1 MSKNNIYKLVKKTP
15 LDKAANL
22 SAVLGH
28 GVYLKREDLQSV
40 HSFKIRGAYNKMLS
54 LTESEL
60 KAGVIAAS
68 AGNHAQGVALSAKNL
83 GIKAVIVMPK
93 TTPQIKVDAVLGFGA
108 EVVLYGD
115 NYSEAQEKCDELIK
129 TTGMTFIHPFND
141 PLVIEGQGTI
151 ADEIFED
158 LPEVTHIFIPVGG
171 GGILA
176 GIAKRIKQLKP
187 TVKIIAA
194 EPIDSNAMQA
204 SIKAGKLVELAHV
217 GIFADGVAVK
227 KVGDQTFEIAKKY
240 VDDFITV
247 TIDEICAGIKSI
259 YEETRCIV
267 EPAGALGVA
276 GIKAYKL
283 PKDAKAVA
291 ICSGA
296 NMSFERLQFIAERT
310 LVGSHK
316 EALYSIELP
325 EKAGALRSFC
335 QNVIHNHSIT
345 EFSYRLNKRNIALI
359 FLGITIANN
368 KDKILLENRMSE
380 YGFKYF
386 DLTDDN
392 TAKEHIRHMIGGQS
406 AEAKD
411 EVFYNI
417 NFPERPRAL
426 QDFLNTIGNSYNI
439 SLFHYRSLGGDTG
452 RVMIGFECQEPKKLE
467 SVFKSIGYEAERVAS
482 KTVNLFLTT

>member
-1 MSKNNIYKLVKKTP
+1 MNNSLYNLVNRTPLEKANKLVIET
-15 LDKAANL
+15 
-22 SAVLGH
+22 GH

-108 EVVLYGD
+108 EVVLHGD
-115 NYSEAQEKCDELIK
+115 NYSEAQEKCNELIK

-158 LPEVTHIFIPVGG
+158 LPEVTHIFVPVGG

-176 GIAKRIKQLKP
+176 GIAQRIKQLKP
-187 TVKIIAA
+187 TVKVIAV

-283 PKDAKAVA
+283 PKNAKAVA

-296 NMSFERLQFIAERT
+296 NMSFERLQFISERT

-345 EFSYRLNKRNIALI
+345 EFSYRLNKRSKAHFFVGVTIKDNSDKVALEKRM
-359 FLGITIANN
+359 T
-368 KDKILLENRMSE
+368 EN
-380 YGFKYF
+380 GFKYI
-386 DLTDDN
+386 DLTDDD
-392 TAKEHIRHMIGGQS
+392 TAKEHIRHMIGGPAPE
-406 AEAKD
+406 AEA

-426 QDFLNTIGNSYNI
+426 QDFLNAIGNKYNI
-439 SLFHYRSLGGDTG
+439 SLFHYRGLGGDTG
-452 RVMIGFECQEPKKLE
+452 RVMMGFECREPSKLE
-467 SVFKSIGYEAERVAS
+467 EIFKSIGYDAENVKS
-482 KTVNLFLTT
+482 KTVNLFLL